1 MTSTG
6 FIVMGSALLTLS
18 ESNKIL
24 EDENIEE
31 TPSSPRLL
39 FPDTADND
47 ENDCVNKLTPR
58 GLLKQSTDDY
68 SWFLDDDDDNYIDR
82 IFFDV
87 KTVRFA
93 DKITVHEYVK
103 MSKREWKKRCRKTI
117 QQE

>member
-39 FPDTADND
+39 FPDTADD
-47 ENDCVNKLTPR
+47 ENDCVNRLTPR
-58 GLLKQSTDDY
+58 GLLKPSTDDSS
-68 SWFLDDDDDNYIDR
+68 SWFLDDDDDHITR
-82 IFFDV
+82 IFFGV

-93 DKITVHEYVK
+93 DKITVHEYVN
-103 MSKREWKKRCRKTI
+103 MSKREWKKHHRKTI
-117 QQE
+117 QRE